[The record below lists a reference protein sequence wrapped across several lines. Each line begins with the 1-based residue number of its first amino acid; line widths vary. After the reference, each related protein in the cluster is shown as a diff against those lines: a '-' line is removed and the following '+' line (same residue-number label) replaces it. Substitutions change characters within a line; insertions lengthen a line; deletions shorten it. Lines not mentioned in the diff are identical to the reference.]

1 MSFNRLRSPFLPF
14 PLSPFL
20 LILIFISSF
29 CFADMTIYFKDGTSL
44 NVSKIVFRQSV
55 ADLYLPD
62 GTMRTF
68 AVDKIDLKSSGI
80 PRAEGTYGQT
90 KLTPSITKP
99 PVVVPA
105 KPLTGDPR
113 SRQILLKEEW
123 DHADR
128 SAIALN
134 DIGPIH
140 QGDMVK
146 ISNESTAGSV
156 TENTA
161 VETPDGAYIVIY
173 LSSDGLVGK
182 KLFDAASFQSN
193 FKLNEIQSTPPEP
206 IVIPPKPSE
215 VKKDP
220 PQSTKPIVV
229 KKQVEPVPEESSA
242 EESPKVTLQQDGQS
256 FPILPIMLAAG
267 GIAIVGGAL
276 FVYARKKKKVF
287 LNVTKFR
294 QFEDELRDFEFEIW
308 LKHGRTMDQL
318 MEIGTKKFYQDQ
330 PNPLAA
336 AMKMLKGVDRLSIVN
351 WISHQGGLNS
361 ESANEVYSQLHQR
374 MEWIRQTIKSVSAR
388 TGFAPLEQGN
398 PSLDKTGSHIR
409 KEVQS
414 AVENSRA
421 TRKQGISDPEISPS
435 PIAAAISQPQ
445 RAAAAQSASAGLPV
459 YLKNVLKHLGDL
471 SD

>member
-1 MSFNRLRSPFLPF
+1 VNSAVKVFF
-14 PLSPFL
+14 
-20 LILIFISSF
+20 LIFFVSSF

-44 NVSKIVFRQSV
+44 NVSKIVFRHSV

-68 AVDKIDLKSSGI
+68 PVDKIDLKSSGI
-80 PRAEGTYGQT
+80 PRADGTYGQT

-105 KPLTGDPR
+105 KPLTADPK
-113 SRQILLKEEW
+113 SRQILLKQEW
-123 DHADR
+123 DRADR
-128 SAIALN
+128 SAVALN
-134 DIGPIH
+134 DTGPIH
-140 QGDMVK
+140 QGDLVK

-156 TENTA
+156 SENA
-161 VETPDGAYIVIY
+161 SVETPDGAYIVIY
-173 LSSDGLVGK
+173 LSPDGLLGK

-193 FKLNEIQSTPPEP
+193 FKLTEKQLTPPEP

-215 VKKDP
+215 TKKDP
-220 PQSTKPIVV
+220 VINTKPLVIR
-229 KKQVEPVPEESSA
+229 KPVEPAPEESSD
-242 EESPKVTLQQDGQS
+242 EEDSEVVVQESSES
-256 FPILPIMLAAG
+256 FPVLPISIAAG
-267 GIAIVGGAL
+267 GIAILAGSL
-276 FVYARKKKKVF
+276 FVYSRKRKKAF
-287 LNVTKFR
+287 LNVTNFK

-336 AMKMLKGVDRLSIVN
+336 AMKILKGTDRLSIVN

-361 ESANEVYSQLHQR
+361 ESANGVYLQLHQR

-409 KEVQS
+409 KEIQS
-414 AVENSRA
+414 AVENARA
-421 TRKQGISDPEISPS
+421 TRKQEISDSQISPS
-435 PIAAAISQPQ
+435 QIAAATSQAQ
-445 RAAAAQSASAGLPV
+445 RAAAAQSASTSAGIPV
-459 YLKNVLKHLGDL
+459 YLKTVLKHLGDL

>member
-1 MSFNRLRSPFLPF
+1 VKVLDRQSPLLPFSLAPFLII
-14 PLSPFL
+14 
-20 LILIFISSF
+20 LILISF
-29 CFADMTIYFKDGTSL
+29 CSADMTIYFKDGTSL
-44 NVSKIVFRQSV
+44 NVSKIVFRQSL
-55 ADLYLPD
+55 ADLYLVD

-113 SRQILLKEEW
+113 SRQVLLKEEW
-123 DHADR
+123 EHADR

-140 QGDMVK
+140 QGDLVR

-161 VETPDGAYIVIY
+161 IETPDGAYIVIY
-173 LSSDGLVGK
+173 ISKDGLIGK

-193 FKLNEIQSTPPEP
+193 FKLNEKELTPAEP
-206 IVIPPKPSE
+206 VIIPPKPSE

-220 PQSTKPIVV
+220 VIKTKPAVTP
-229 KKQVEPVPEESSA
+229 KPVLPASEETS
-242 EESPKVTLQQDGQS
+242 EEETPKVAVQQNSES
-256 FPILPIMLAAG
+256 FPILPISIAAG
-267 GIAIVGGAL
+267 GIAIIGGAL
-276 FVYARKKKKVF
+276 FVYSRKKKKVF
-287 LNVTKFR
+287 LNVTNFR

-336 AMKMLKGVDRLSIVN
+336 AMKMLKGADRLSIVN

-374 MEWIRQTIKSVSAR
+374 MEWIRQTIKSVSSR
-388 TGFAPLEQGN
+388 TGFAPLAQDN
-398 PSLDKTGSHIR
+398 PLLDRTGSHIR

-414 AVENSRA
+414 AVEISRA
-421 TRKQGISDPEISPS
+421 TRKQEISDPEISPS
-435 PIAAAISQPQ
+435 PIAVANSQSQ
-445 RAAAAQSASAGLPV
+445 RAAAAQSANAGIPV

>member
-1 MSFNRLRSPFLPF
+1 
-14 PLSPFL
+14 
-20 LILIFISSF
+20 
-29 CFADMTIYFKDGTSL
+29 MTIYFKDGSSL
-44 NVSKIVFRQSV
+44 NVSKIVFRQTV

-68 AVDKIDLKSSGI
+68 PVEKIDLKSSGI

-90 KLTPSITKP
+90 KLTPSITRP

-140 QGDMVK
+140 QGDLVK

-173 LSSDGLVGK
+173 LSSDGLAGK

-193 FKLNEIQSTPPEP
+193 FKLTEKELTPPEP
-206 IVIPPKPSE
+206 VIIPPKATE
-215 VKKDP
+215 THKDP
-220 PQSTKPIVV
+220 VIKTKPLVTQ
-229 KKQVEPVPEESSA
+229 KPVEPAPEETSEL
-242 EESPKVTLQQDGQS
+242 EETPKVALPESTES
-256 FPILPIMLAAG
+256 FPILPISIAAG
-267 GIAIVGGAL
+267 GIAILGGAL
-276 FVYARKKKKVF
+276 FVYTRKKKKVF
-287 LNVTKFR
+287 LNVTKFK

-336 AMKMLKGVDRLSIVN
+336 AMKMLKGADRLSIVN

-361 ESANEVYSQLHQR
+361 ESASEVYSQLHQR
-374 MEWIRQTIKSVSAR
+374 MEWIRQTIKAVSAR
-388 TGFAPLEQGN
+388 TGFAPLEQAN

-409 KEVQS
+409 KEIQS
-414 AVENSRA
+414 AVDNARA
-421 TRKQGISDPEISPS
+421 IRKQEISDPEISPS
-435 PIAAAISQPQ
+435 QPIAAVSAQSQ
-445 RAAAAQSASAGLPV
+445 RAATTSGLPV

>member
-1 MSFNRLRSPFLPF
+1 MSSAAK
-14 PLSPFL
+14 
-20 LILIFISSF
+20 IFFVMFFVASV
-29 CFADMTIYFKDGTSL
+29 CCADMTIYFKDGTSL

-68 AVDKIDLKSSGI
+68 AVDKLDLKSSGI

-90 KLTPSITKP
+90 KLTPSLTKP

-113 SRQILLKEEW
+113 SRQIQLKEEW
-123 DHADR
+123 DHAER
-128 SAIALN
+128 SATALN

-140 QGDMVK
+140 QGDLVR

-156 TENTA
+156 SENTA

-173 LSSDGLVGK
+173 ISRDGLIAK

-193 FKLNEIQSTPPEP
+193 FKLNQKELIPPEP

-215 VKKDP
+215 IKKDP
-220 PQSTKPIVV
+220 IQTAKPVV
-229 KKQVEPVPEESSA
+229 IKKPVEPTPEEPIT
-242 EESPKVTLQQDGQS
+242 EESPKVAVADDQS
-256 FPILPIMLAAG
+256 FPILPISLAAG

-276 FVYARKKKKVF
+276 FVYSRKKKKVF
-287 LNVTKFR
+287 LDVTKFK
-294 QFEDELRDFEFEIW
+294 QFEDELGDFEFEIW

-318 MEIGTKKFYQDQ
+318 MEIGTKKFYQEQ

-336 AMKMLKGVDRLSIVN
+336 AMKMLKGADRISIVN

-361 ESANEVYSQLHQR
+361 ESAGQVYSQLHKR
-374 MEWIRQTIKSVSAR
+374 MEWIRETIKAVSAR
-388 TGFAPLEQGN
+388 TGFAPLEKTD
-398 PSLDKTGSHIR
+398 PSLGKTGPHIR
-409 KEVQS
+409 KQIQS
-414 AVENSRA
+414 AVEVARTSK
-421 TRKQGISDPEISPS
+421 KQEISDPEISPS
-435 PIAAAISQPQ
+435 QIVAIQPDRQSQS
-445 RAAAAQSASAGLPV
+445 SATGLPT

>member
-1 MSFNRLRSPFLPF
+1 VRSNRLRSPFLPF

-20 LILIFISSF
+20 LILILVSI

-62 GTMRTF
+62 GTMQTF

-90 KLTPSITKP
+90 KLTPSITRP

-113 SRQILLKEEW
+113 SRQIQLKEDW
-123 DHADR
+123 DHAER

-140 QGDMVK
+140 QGDLVR

-161 VETPDGAYIVIY
+161 IETPDGAYIVIY
-173 LSSDGLVGK
+173 ISKDGLIGK

-193 FKLNEIQSTPPEP
+193 FKLSQKELTPPEP
-206 IVIPPKPSE
+206 IIIPPKATE
-215 VKKDP
+215 IKKDP
-220 PQSTKPIVV
+220 VIKTKPPAVTPKPVV
-229 KKQVEPVPEESSA
+229 PVSEETSEEETPKVAVRESS
-242 EESPKVTLQQDGQS
+242 ES
-256 FPILPIMLAAG
+256 FPILPISIAAG

-276 FVYARKKKKVF
+276 FVYSRKKKKAF
-287 LNVTKFR
+287 LNVTKFK

-336 AMKMLKGVDRLSIVN
+336 AMKMLKGADRLSIVN
-351 WISHQGGLNS
+351 WISHQGGSSS
-361 ESANEVYSQLHQR
+361 ESANEVYAQLHQR
-374 MEWIRQTIKSVSAR
+374 MEWIRQTIKAVSSR

-398 PSLDKTGSHIR
+398 PLLDKTQSHIR

-414 AVENSRA
+414 AVETSRA
-421 TRKQGISDPEISPS
+421 TRKQEISDPEISPS
-435 PIAAAISQPQ
+435 PIAAATSQAQ
-445 RAAAAQSASAGLPV
+445 RAASSQSSTGGLPV

>member
-1 MSFNRLRSPFLPF
+1 VKSAVKAFF
-14 PLSPFL
+14 
-20 LILIFISSF
+20 LILLFSSF

-44 NVSKIVFRQSV
+44 NVSKIVFRQNV

-62 GTMRTF
+62 GTMKTF
-68 AVDKIDLKSSGI
+68 GVDKIDLKSSGI

-90 KLTPSITKP
+90 KLTPSITRP

-113 SRQILLKEEW
+113 SRQIQLKEDW
-123 DHADR
+123 DHAER

-140 QGDMVK
+140 QGDLVR

-161 VETPDGAYIVIY
+161 IETPDGAYIVIY
-173 LSSDGLVGK
+173 ISKDGLIGK

-193 FKLNEIQSTPPEP
+193 FKLKVIQSTPPEP
-206 IVIPPKPSE
+206 IVVPPKPSE

-220 PQSTKPIVV
+220 PQNTKPIVI
-229 KKQVEPVPEESSA
+229 KKAVEPVPEESSG
-242 EESPKVTLQQDGQS
+242 EESPKVTLQQDGES
-256 FPILPIMLAAG
+256 FPILPITLAAG
-267 GIAIVGGAL
+267 GIAILGAAM
-276 FVYARKKKKVF
+276 FVYSRKKKKVF
-287 LNVTKFR
+287 LNVTKFK

-308 LKHGRTMDQL
+308 LKHGRSMDQL

-336 AMKMLKGVDRLSIVN
+336 AMKMLKGTDRLSVVN

-361 ESANEVYSQLHQR
+361 ESAGQVYSQLHQR
-374 MEWIRQTIKSVSAR
+374 MEWIRETIKAVSAR
-388 TGFAPLEQGN
+388 SGFAPLEKAD
-398 PSLDKTGSHIR
+398 PSLNKTGAHVR
-409 KEVQS
+409 KEIQN
-414 AVENSRA
+414 AVEISRA
-421 TRKQGISDPEISPS
+421 AKKQEISDPEISPS
-435 PIAAAISQPQ
+435 PNAAGVSQSQ
-445 RAAAAQSASAGLPV
+445 RASAAQPATSGIPV

>member
-1 MSFNRLRSPFLPF
+1 VTSAVKTFF
-14 PLSPFL
+14 
-20 LILIFISSF
+20 LILLVSSF
-29 CFADMTIYFKDGTSL
+29 CFADMTIYFKDGSSL
-44 NVSKIVFRQSV
+44 NVSKIVFRQSL

-90 KLTPSITKP
+90 KLTPTITKP

-113 SRQILLKEEW
+113 TRQIQLKEDW

-134 DIGPIH
+134 NIGPIH
-140 QGDMVK
+140 QGDLVK

-156 TENTA
+156 SENTA
-161 VETPDGAYIVIY
+161 IETPDGAYIVIY
-173 LSSDGLVGK
+173 LSSDGLLGK
-182 KLFDAASFQSN
+182 KLFDAASFQAN
-193 FKLNEIQSTPPEP
+193 FRLSEKQLTPPEP
-206 IVIPPKPSE
+206 IIIPPKPSE
-215 VKKDP
+215 TKKDP
-220 PQSTKPIVV
+220 VVNTKPLIIR
-229 KKQVEPVPEESSA
+229 KPVEPAPEESSA
-242 EESPKVTLQQDGQS
+242 EESPTVAVQETNES
-256 FPILPIMLAAG
+256 FPILPVSIAAG
-267 GIAIVGGAL
+267 GIAIIGGAL
-276 FVYARKKKKVF
+276 FVYSRKKKKVF
-287 LNVTKFR
+287 LNVTKFK

-336 AMKMLKGVDRLSIVN
+336 AMKMLKGADRLSIVN

-361 ESANEVYSQLHQR
+361 ENANEVYSQLHQR
-374 MEWIRQTIKSVSAR
+374 MEWIRQTIKSVSSR
-388 TGFAPLEQGN
+388 TGFASLEQGN

-409 KEVQS
+409 KEIQS
-414 AVENSRA
+414 AVENARA
-421 TRKQGISDPEISPS
+421 IKKQEISDPEISPS
-435 PIAAAISQPQ
+435 QPIAAAAVHSQ
-445 RAAAAQSASAGLPV
+445 RTAASSGLPV